1 MTVLEAAVSRAAG
14 RVEITYFPG
23 YLIFSG
29 VNVQQDDVRAG
40 VRRDVAKLA
49 GLEPTEKDMLLE
61 AAPLLV
67 EERIVGEH
75 RQCRSFTIHSIL
87 ADYDFVDLIKIDIE
101 HREVQI
107 LGVARAGRVEANRSH
122 LPGAG
127 HVSGG
132 HGGGPEHSLA
142 KRVRRGLL
150 PGCGLRRRALL
161 HRRRATN
168 LSAGRVDCEAG

>member
-29 VNVQQDDVRAG
+29 VNVHQDDVRAG
-40 VRRDVAKLA
+40 VRRDVEKLA
-49 GLEPTEKDMLLE
+49 ARLEPTERDMLLE
-61 AAPLLV
+61 VAPLLV
-67 EERIVGEH
+67 EERIVGEQ

-107 LGVARAGRVEANRSH
+107 LESLGPDEWMRIGVICLEPDMYPADMAAARSILSRNGFDVVCYPVASSDDVPAFI
-122 LPGAG
+122 A
-127 HVSGG
+127 V
-132 HGGGPEHSLA
+132 GP
-142 KRVRRGLL
+142 R
-150 PGCGLRRRALL
+150 
-161 HRRRATN
+161 T
-168 LSAGRVDCEAG
+168 

>member
-1 MTVLEAAVSRAAG
+1 MSRAAG

-23 YLIFSG
+23 DSIFSG
-29 VNVQQDDVRAG
+29 VNVHQDDVRAG
-40 VRRDVAKLA
+40 VRRDVKRLA
-49 GLEPTEKDMLLE
+49 ARLEPTERDMLLE
-61 AAPLLV
+61 LAPLLV
-67 EERIVGEH
+67 EERIVGEQ
-75 RQCRSFTIHSIL
+75 RQRRSFTIQSIL
-87 ADYDFVDLIKIDIE
+87 ADYDFIDLIKIDIE

-107 LGVARAGRVEANRSH
+107 LGVARAGRVDANRSH
-122 LPGAG
+122 VLGAG

-161 HRRRATN
+161 HRRRSTN
-168 LSAGRVDCEAG
+168 LSAGRVDCQAG